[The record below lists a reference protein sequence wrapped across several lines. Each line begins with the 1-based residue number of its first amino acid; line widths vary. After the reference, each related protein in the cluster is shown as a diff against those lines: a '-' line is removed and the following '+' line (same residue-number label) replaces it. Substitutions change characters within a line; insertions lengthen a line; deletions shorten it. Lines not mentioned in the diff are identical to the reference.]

1 MLRLVSLAF
10 ASLALSVASTAS
22 AQEPAPVTPPT
33 VQVDLHTDA
42 PRATLERRA
51 SVQSIASFPLPDTAL
66 AGIETWEPACVTPC
80 ATGLD
85 RRYAYRV
92 SGQGLVPSAPFTL
105 PQDRDHLVVDAR
117 MGSSVGRVGGIV
129 VAGGGVGALLL
140 GGAALVAAPILD
152 SQNVGTP
159 ALRTGVL
166 AGGVGLVGLGA
177 LAFGAG
183 LWLWLHNDT
192 SVRVDATAASHP
204 HTGLALT
211 PSGIAF

>member
-1 MLRLVSLAF
+1 MLRLVSLGF
-10 ASLALSVASTAS
+10 ASIAVSLSVSLASTAS
-22 AQEPAPVTPPT
+22 AQESAPPATRPT
-33 VQVDLHTDA
+33 VQVDLRTDA
-42 PRATLERRA
+42 PRTTLERRA
-51 SVQSIASFPLPDTAL
+51 SVQNVASFP
-66 AGIETWEPACVTPC
+66 EPACVAPC

-92 SGQGLVPSAPFTL
+92 SGQGLVPSSPFTL

-117 MGSSVGRVGGIV
+117 MGSSVGRVSGLV
-129 VAGGGVGALLL
+129 VASGGVGALLL

-177 LAFGAG
+177 LALGAG

-192 SVRVDATAASHP
+192 SVRFDAMAASRP